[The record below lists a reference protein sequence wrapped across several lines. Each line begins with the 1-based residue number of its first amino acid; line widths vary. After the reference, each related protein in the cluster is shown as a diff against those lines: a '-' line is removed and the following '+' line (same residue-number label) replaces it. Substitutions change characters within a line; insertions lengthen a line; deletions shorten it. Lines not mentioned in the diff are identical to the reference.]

1 MQKMINVDDV
11 TKQIIKEHSPYCFQ
25 LPGLPNEMPTVGG
38 SGSRKSY
45 QPGLT
50 KFVYDLRINMKQNIN
65 Y

>member
-1 MQKMINVDDV
+1 MQKMINFDDV
-11 TKQIIKEHSPYCFQ
+11 TEQIIKEHNPYCFQ
-25 LPGLPNEMPTVGG
+25 LHGLPNEIPIVAC
-38 SGSRKSY
+38 SGSKKIY